1 MIQMY
6 EKVLPKE
13 FCEHVMRKFDE
24 DENKDTSYD
33 IFEQIELANKSHWE
47 KEHKDLIDLTKGIA
61 LHYTKRYDPLN
72 LLPKK
77 RRIESFR
84 IKRYEPN
91 KHSFPLHADAISSES
106 CTRYIAFL
114 FYLNDNEAGT
124 KFHTPDEQFTYE
136 AQQGNILVFPPM
148 WMFPH
153 EGLMPTKTRKY
164 IMSTYFH
171 YV

>member
-6 EKVLPKE
+6 KKVLPKE
-13 FCEHVMRKFDE
+13 FCEYMMTKFDAE
-24 DENKDTSYD
+24 ENKDTSYD
-33 IFEQIELANKSHWE
+33 IFEQIEIVHWE
-47 KEHKDLIDLTKGIA
+47 KESKDLIELTKNIA
-61 LHYTKRYDPLN
+61 NHYTQRYDPKK
-72 LLPKK
+72 LLPNK

-84 IKRYEPN
+84 VKRYEPN
-91 KHSFPLHADAISSES
+91 KHCFPLHADAISVQS
-106 CTRYIAFL
+106 CTRYLAFL

-124 KFHTPDEQFTYE
+124 KFYTPDEEITYE
-136 AQQGNILVFPPM
+136 AEQGNILVFPPM

-153 EGLMPTKTRKY
+153 EGLMPTKSTKY

>member
-6 EKVLPKE
+6 EKILPKQ
-13 FCEHVMRKFDE
+13 FCEYMMAKFDAE
-24 DENKDTSYD
+24 EKKDVSHSM
-33 IFEQIELANKSHWE
+33 FEQIEIVHWK
-47 KEHKDLIDLTKGIA
+47 KESEDLISLTKNIA
-61 LHYTKRYDPLN
+61 EHYTKMYDKKQ

-91 KHSFPLHADAISSES
+91 KHCFPLHADAISVES
-106 CTRYIAFL
+106 CTRYLAFL

-124 KFHTPDEQFTYE
+124 KFYTPDEDFTYE

-153 EGLMPTKTRKY
+153 EGLMPTEKPKY

-171 YV
+171 YA

>member
-6 EKVLPKE
+6 EKILPKE
-13 FCEHVMRKFDE
+13 FCEYMIAKFDAE
-24 DENKDTSYD
+24 EKDVSHPM
-33 IFEQIELANKSHWE
+33 FEQIEITHWK
-47 KEHKDLIDLTKGIA
+47 KESEDLIGLTKSIA
-61 LHYTKRYDPLN
+61 EHYTKIYDTQN

-91 KHSFPLHADAISSES
+91 KHCFPLHADAISVES
-106 CTRYIAFL
+106 CTRYLAFL
-114 FYLNDNEAGT
+114 FYLNDSEAGT
-124 KFHTPDEQFTYE
+124 KFYTPEENFTYD
-136 AQQGNILVFPPM
+136 AKQGNILVFPPM

-153 EGLMPTKTRKY
+153 EGLMPTEKPKY